1 MKKHSSAE
9 RRIHYVDISG
19 LAPAKGDAVM
29 RDYAQS
35 LKNDMSYNTVTGEI
49 VSSSGTL
56 NLQEDIIIPRRN
68 GSNAAE
74 VTSLP
79 GATEVDKINDIEFF
93 LKKLYKSMKVPLS
106 RLDDQASSF
115 LGRSSEVNRDELN
128 FSKFCNNIRSNFDD
142 VWLDLLKTQLIL
154 KNVIS
159 LKEWNQ
165 NYNNI
170 VFKYASDVYIS
181 QLREIEMMQEKVNI
195 LRDSEPYVGKYFSK
209 AYINRSILGFSEE
222 QVNSMK
228 DEIAEEAK
236 EESHGGETGK
246 ETGEETVE
254 QPQESIQLLQ

>member
-1 MKKHSSAE
+1 
-9 RRIHYVDISG
+9 
-19 LAPAKGDAVM
+19 
-29 RDYAQS
+29 
-35 LKNDMSYNTVTGEI
+35 
-49 VSSSGTL
+49 
-56 NLQEDIIIPRRN
+56 
-68 GSNAAE
+68 
-74 VTSLP
+74 
-79 GATEVDKINDIEFF
+79 
-93 LKKLYKSMKVPLS
+93 MKVPLS
-106 RLDDQASSF
+106 RLDDQATSF

-154 KNVIS
+154 KNIVS
-159 LKEWNQ
+159 LKEWNH

-170 VFKYASDVYIS
+170 IFKYASDVYIS

-222 QVNSMK
+222 QVNTMK

-236 EESHGGETGK
+236 EEPQGR

-254 QPQESIQLLQ
+254 KPQESLQLLQ